1 MQAPKKEMKR
11 NALNFLELTLG
22 IIILPLTLQNPK
34 LSCKKEIVFYTS
46 NGLLIVMQ
54 TGIPCCLEQLIS
66 NLMVDK

>member
-11 NALNFLELTLG
+11 NAINFLELTLG
-22 IIILPLTLQNPK
+22 IILPLTLQNPK

-46 NGLLIVMQ
+46 NGLLILCMQ